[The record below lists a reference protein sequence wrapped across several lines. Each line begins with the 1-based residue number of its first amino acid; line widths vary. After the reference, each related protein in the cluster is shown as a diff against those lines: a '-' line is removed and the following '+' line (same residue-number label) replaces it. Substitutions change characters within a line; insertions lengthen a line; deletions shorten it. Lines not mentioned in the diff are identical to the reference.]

1 MAKTL
6 IEYVASKIT
15 GQAKPPQKA
24 AAAGGMYQS
33 ANNGGAN
40 MIGTYYSYVE
50 GDARNKAMSVPTIS
64 RARDLMASVHRL
76 HGSENVQRNL
86 ERRRNGKNAV
96 SATHLATQN

>member
-40 MIGTYYSYVE
+40 MIGTYY
-50 GDARNKAMSVPTIS
+50 
-64 RARDLMASVHRL
+64 
-76 HGSENVQRNL
+76 
-86 ERRRNGKNAV
+86 
-96 SATHLATQN
+96 